1 MGQLFNTYPFAMI
14 VNLLGPVGAIWRTS
28 LVRSRLLRVH
38 LVVHGVGDE
47 VLLEVH
53 PPVLPHGL
61 LLSGPEHGL
70 AALVLAV
77 KVLQVLQLTVLKA
90 TAFALLKSQKI
101 LLPRI
106 IGDILRNLR
115 ERTSFSS
122 FDVTTIC

>member
-1 MGQLFNTYPFAMI
+1 MI

-61 LLSGPEHGL
+61 LLPAPKHGL

-90 TAFALLKSQKI
+90 AAFALLKSQKI

-115 ERTSFSS
+115 EWTSFSS